1 MNLAFSSLSR
11 ANVFSFALF
20 GLGVLLRL
28 TSALWP
34 ESFWFD
40 EMITLYFAKLP
51 VAESFF
57 IDNHPP
63 TFFLLLKLWVSLV
76 GPLDHNSEP
85 VLRLLPF
92 FISVLGLAAV
102 FGGWSSWGVRIA
114 MVLNPASIFFASEVR
129 HHSLFELMSIL
140 FVLQASKVWMLR
152 GKPEVNSQYFILAIA
167 ALGLIASHFL
177 GVVLILSF
185 LLLFLFSSLSFEKS
199 PKAVGASLVVIA
211 MVSIVGWG
219 LEHFWIRADYLSWL
233 TEVHQGSWWL
243 LLKEPLLVVGS
254 YSRVWTICLL
264 VALAVVIWRSGLQTN
279 FYAKWTFAF
288 FICIFITEVVF
299 DRSLGFRKFMIPGH
313 ILMSVAL
320 GLGAVEF
327 FKAQPRALMRSLV
340 VIALLFGFGISVKKI
355 GEDILGLRSGWK
367 TVMLRECGNSTQAS
381 VRVWGHPSFDFYF
394 PPSCMQISNELSAG
408 EWYVS
413 RDLAH
418 QMKNQN
424 GFSFDLVEVI
434 EPKALEPIQ
443 RYRVQLKN

>member
-152 GKPEVNSQYFILAIA
+152 GKPEVNLSVFH
-167 ALGLIASHFL
+167 LGDCGF
-177 GVVLILSF
+177 GVDR
-185 LLLFLFSSLSFEKS
+185 K
-199 PKAVGASLVVIA
+199 P
-211 MVSIVGWG
+211 
-219 LEHFWIRADYLSWL
+219 LSWRRFDSVL
-233 TEVHQGSWWL
+233 SAAFPFLIPFVRKVTQG
-243 LLKEPLLVVGS
+243 GRCF
-254 YSRVWTICLL
+254 SRCD
-264 VALAVVIWRSGLQTN
+264 RHG
-279 FYAKWTFAF
+279 
-288 FICIFITEVVF
+288 F
-299 DRSLGFRKFMIPGH
+299 DCW
-313 ILMSVAL
+313 
-320 GLGAVEF
+320 LGAGTF
-327 FKAQPRALMRSLV
+327 L
-340 VIALLFGFGISVKKI
+340 
-355 GEDILGLRSGWK
+355 D
-367 TVMLRECGNSTQAS
+367 TC
-381 VRVWGHPSFDFYF
+381 
-394 PPSCMQISNELSAG
+394 
-408 EWYVS
+408 
-413 RDLAH
+413 
-418 QMKNQN
+418 
-424 GFSFDLVEVI
+424 
-434 EPKALEPIQ
+434 
-443 RYRVQLKN
+443 